1 MSKMQMPKW
10 MELTTVERHTLLGE
24 LVDAMIYSEDAVLV
38 LRLTV
43 EEFRKRGL
51 IKSVILPENE
61 Q

>member
-1 MSKMQMPKW
+1 MQMPKW
-10 MELTTVERHTLLGE
+10 MELTTIERHTLLGE
-24 LVDAMIYSEDAVLV
+24 LVDAMIYSEEAVLV

-43 EEFRKRGL
+43 EEFRNRGL

>member
-43 EEFRKRGL
+43 EEFRRRGL

>member
-43 EEFRKRGL
+43 EEFRNRGL

>member
-1 MSKMQMPKW
+1 MSQVQMPKW

-43 EEFRKRGL
+43 EEFRSRGL
-51 IKSVILPENE
+51 IKSVILPE
-61 Q
+61 

>member
-1 MSKMQMPKW
+1 MQMPKW

-43 EEFRKRGL
+43 EEFRNRGL

>member
-43 EEFRKRGL
+43 EEFRRRGL
-51 IKSVILPENE
+51 IKSIILPEDGE
-61 Q
+61 

>member
-10 MELTTVERHTLLGE
+10 MELTTIERHTLLGE
-24 LVDAMIYSEDAVLV
+24 LVDAMIYSEEAVLV

-43 EEFRKRGL
+43 EEFRNRGL

>member
-10 MELTTVERHTLLGE
+10 MELTTIERHTLLGQ

-43 EEFRKRGL
+43 EEFRRRGL
-51 IKSVILPENE
+51 IKSVILPEDE

>member
-1 MSKMQMPKW
+1 MQMPKW

>member
-10 MELTTVERHTLLGE
+10 MELTTIERHTLLGE
-24 LVDAMIYSEDAVLV
+24 LVDAMIYSEEAVLV

-43 EEFRKRGL
+43 EEFRNRGL

-61 Q
+61 

>member
-10 MELTTVERHTLLGE
+10 MELTTIERHTLLGE

-43 EEFRKRGL
+43 EEFRRRGL
-51 IKSVILPENE
+51 IKSVILPEDE